1 MRLPWEER
9 SPVAIA
15 TPKPQVLAY
24 TTLRLAI
31 GMSMLIHGVDR
42 VVAFHQFADKTAK
55 MFADSWLPKL
65 AVMGFAY
72 TVPPVELVIGVLVLF
87 GLFTRTGLLMG
98 GLWMIV
104 LIFGSSL
111 IEQFDIVGIQLIYSL
126 IFSALLYYHDA
137 NLLSLDSCFGR
148 ISKPRV

>member
-1 MRLPWEER
+1 M
-9 SPVAIA
+9 AIA

-24 TTLRLAI
+24 TTLRLAL

-42 VVAFHQFADKTAK
+42 VVAFHQFAEKTAN
-55 MFADSWLPKL
+55 MFADSRLPRL
-65 AVMGFAY
+65 AVMGFVY
-72 TVPPVELVIGVLVLF
+72 TVPPIELTIGVLVLF

-98 GLWMIV
+98 GLWMVV

-111 IEQFDIVGIQLIYSL
+111 IEQFDVVGIQLVYSL

-137 NLLSLDSCFGR
+137 NLISIDHWLRR
-148 ISKPRV
+148 I

>member
-1 MRLPWEER
+1 LNATRHRVKGREV
-9 SPVAIA
+9 PVAIA

-42 VVAFHQFADKTAK
+42 VVAFHQFAEKTAK
-55 MFADSWLPKL
+55 MFADSRLPRL
-65 AVMGFAY
+65 AVMGFVY
-72 TVPPVELVIGVLVLF
+72 TVPPIELTIGVLVLF

-98 GLWMIV
+98 GLWMVV

-111 IEQFDIVGIQLIYSL
+111 IEQFDVVGIQLVYSL
-126 IFSALLYYHDA
+126 IFSSLLYYNDA
-137 NLLSLDSCFGR
+137 NRISIDHWLGR
-148 ISKPRV
+148 I